1 LLGELAKGDSQRM
14 VICDLE
20 GGINTLFRVREGFL
34 DAVLVVCE
42 PTVKSIETTDRV
54 LAMCDRLAFEAVI
67 LGNRLR
73 DAADELLITERF
85 PGRRFVAIPDDD
97 GIAEADRLGAA
108 PIDHA
113 PDGPGVVAIAA
124 LAHSLL
130 GR

>member
-1 LLGELAKGDSQRM
+1 M

-34 DAVLVVCE
+34 EAVLVVCE
-42 PTVKSIETTDRV
+42 PTVKSIETTARV
-54 LAMCDRLAFEAVI
+54 LAMCDRLAFEVVI

-85 PGRRFVAIPDDD
+85 PGRRFVAIPEDV
-97 GIAEADRLGAA
+97 GIAEADRRGEA

-113 PDGPGVVAIAA
+113 PDGPGVMAITA